1 MPTLP
6 NDSIDRA
13 SHRASHPEGDSQG
26 DLQPQDFVPQP
37 LESLIEFHG
46 LRPLGEDGPT
56 LFEISSQ
63 PRLSLFWGT
72 QAPTRAL
79 LTAAT
84 TMAAGGLPVRLF
96 DGGNSFDGYFVA
108 RLARQL
114 ALTAPRPAPE
124 SLDEDRRDF
133 PAGASSRLRR
143 ASSRFVALRRASS
156 RLRTPE
162 GHPAGDPYDT
172 LDRMHLSRAFTCFQ
186 MAELIENA
194 PPGSEPLI
202 VLELLA
208 TFYDESVPLR
218 DSERLLATTLAHL
231 RRLAAAGPVIIGARE
246 PQTLV
251 KERWLLLDQLQ
262 ASADAAW
269 MLRPP
274 APEPVLQPRLF

>member
-1 MPTLP
+1 VAERPPSPFNPSRLPASADDSFSDAEVPYGMRSATL
-6 NDSIDRA
+6 
-13 SHRASHPEGDSQG
+13 E
-26 DLQPQDFVPQP
+26 
-37 LESLIEFHG
+37 
-46 LRPLGEDGPT
+46 T
-56 LFEISSQ
+56 LLQ

-114 ALTAPRPAPE
+114 ALSVPRPFSE
-124 SLDEDRRDF
+124 NSVE
-133 PAGASSRLRR
+133 GRR
-143 ASSRFVALRRASS
+143 AFPDRASS
-156 RLRTPE
+156 RLRIALRRASHRVGDPGGGIPQGTPE
-162 GHPAGDPYDT
+162 GHRASSRFAPRRGHPAGDPYDT

-231 RRLAAAGPVIIGARE
+231 RRLAAAGPVIVGARE

-274 APEPVLQPRLF
+274 APQSVLQPRLF